1 MSRARCFF
9 EQALALDPENIDAML
24 GLASVDVTVGAAL
37 MTDDWATQF
46 AAAEATSTKVLSLA
60 PNHALAHLVLGVCQ
74 MFTKRV
80 AQGIAECEHALLL
93 DRNLANAHCLIG
105 TANIFLVEARKP
117 KLTSTRRCAFRLAT
131 PLPID
136 GSYGWPSPRCIS
148 ISIMKR

>member
-37 MTDDWATQF
+37 MTDDWAAQF

-74 MFTKRV
+74 LFTKRV

-105 TANIFLVEARKP
+105 YGKYFLGRSAE
-117 KLTSTRRCAFRLAT
+117 T
-131 PLPID
+131 
-136 GSYGWPSPRCIS
+136 
-148 ISIMKR
+148 